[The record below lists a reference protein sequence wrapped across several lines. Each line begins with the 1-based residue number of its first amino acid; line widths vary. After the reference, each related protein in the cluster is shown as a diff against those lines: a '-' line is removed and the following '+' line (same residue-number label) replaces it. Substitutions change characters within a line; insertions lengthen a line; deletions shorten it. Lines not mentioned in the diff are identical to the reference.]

1 MLFLIWGKTV
11 KICLGEH
18 PMIILDETLLE
29 QLLWI
34 FEWNIRVCVTHEQNH
49 NYERFIKV
57 GTWAVSS
64 SSSARAVLNL
74 ILNKLSAVAEN
85 TVI

>member
-1 MLFLIWGKTV
+1 MKHCLNSYSEFLNG
-11 KICLGEH
+11 
-18 PMIILDETLLE
+18 
-29 QLLWI
+29 
-34 FEWNIRVCVTHEQNH
+34 VCITHEQNH
-49 NYERFIKV
+49 NYEMFIKV
-57 GTWAVSS
+57 GTRAVSS